1 MPMTAE
7 PAFPYRIDLHVH
19 TRRFSPCAEAL
30 DPEQLPR
37 CIARAGLQG
46 VVITEHDRLWPA
58 GSIAGLNRSMTAG
71 RIYRGVEVSSRNGHF
86 IVIGLDRMG
95 PLAPGISIAALLRHA
110 HRCDAAVIWA
120 HPYLNY
126 DAVAQPLTAEAMPGG
141 LHAVEVASGVTRG
154 EHSRQARSL
163 AERRRWA
170 AVGGSDAHSIG
181 QVGWAYTCFAELPAD
196 EKALAAAI
204 RRGRCRAARRPPTPG
219 SGRAACC

>member
-1 MPMTAE
+1 MHMVEE

-19 TRRFSPCAEAL
+19 TRRFSPCAESL

-46 VVITEHDRLWPA
+46 VVITEHDQLWPTEA
-58 GSIAGLNRSMTAG
+58 VAAMNRSMTAG
-71 RIYRGVEVSSRNGHF
+71 RIYRGIEVSSRNGHF
-86 IVIGLDRMG
+86 IVIGLERLG
-95 PLAPGISIAALLRHA
+95 PLAPGISVDALLGYA
-110 HRCDAAVIWA
+110 YRCDAAVIWA

-126 DAVAQPLTAEAMPGG
+126 GAISQPLAAEDMPDAI
-141 LHAVEVASGVTRG
+141 HAVEVFSGVTRD

-163 AERRRWA
+163 AERRGWA

-181 QVGWAYTCFAELPAD
+181 QVGSAYTCFAELPAD

-204 RRGRCRAARRPPTPG
+204 RQGRCRSARRLPVRL
-219 SGRAACC
+219 SGRTAC